1 MAWPTRKSSEGQ
13 SGDPIK
19 EFGQDCWDRDQCL
32 KALCGLLYISST
44 STTGTTEATV
54 TTVKVRLPNF
64 ARSGD
69 KLRLAMLV
77 STTSGTASYR
87 VQDNATST
95 NGNVVTTSSTTR
107 TGLESYLTIPDNTW
121 AGTVRTLNIRLW
133 TTSGTATVT
142 SSYMLQNLRI
152 GD

>member
-1 MAWPTRKSSEGQ
+1 MAWPTRLATEGQ
-13 SGDPIK
+13 SGDPLK

-32 KALCGLLYISST
+32 KAFCGLAYVPT
-44 STTGTTEATV
+44 TTTTGTTEATV
-54 TTVKVRLPNF
+54 ATVKVRLPGF

-69 KLRLAMLV
+69 KLRLALLV
-77 STTSGTASYR
+77 GTSAGTASYR

-95 NGNVVTTSSTTR
+95 NGNVVTTSSASI
-107 TGLESYLTIPDNTW
+107 TGLDSYLTIPDDTW
-121 AGTVRTLNIRLW
+121 ASTTRTLNVRLW

-142 SSYMLQNLRI
+142 AAGMLQNLRI